1 LIKKIYSLL
10 SKKAKIQ
17 TYFLFVALFFRSI
30 LDAAGVGMIV
40 PFISMII
47 APDEFLQN
55 EYVISTMAYLEISDY
70 SNLVIISCLALTLFF
85 LLKNIISSLLA
96 YLIARVIFINR
107 AIVQKNLFLRYL
119 NAPMTFHSNIN
130 TAELD
135 RNIKFE
141 VTKLFEYFRH
151 FFTCVSSG
159 LIALAILITLALV
172 SLESVIFLG
181 LIVGV
186 FGLLFVKVIGN
197 RSAEY
202 GKIFTEAQLDINK
215 SLDEGLKSVLE
226 LKLYNLENLFAEK
239 LFLHAKEHSRAHWK
253 QETIAVVPPLFFEL
267 VSIISLTVL
276 IIFFNSLGRD
286 LAEYIPIFAM
296 FAFALVR
303 LVPNVTLILQAY
315 QRMLYASEGVKVI
328 FNEFNS
334 FDEDIYSE
342 EELNEKFSFSKIE
355 FKNVDFKYRTSTKN
369 IFTNLECSIY
379 KGEKVG
385 IAGVSG
391 SGKSTFLSLFLG
403 MIDPDNGKIFIN
415 DENFELF
422 KKSFRSDIGY
432 VQQLITLLDDSIQ
445 ENVIFGRLNK
455 LQNNTDQV
463 LSVLKK
469 SKIYDFCNTLDEGID
484 TMIGENGV
492 RLSGGQRQRIG
503 LARSLFLN
511 PDIIILDEATSA
523 LDSSTEKQIME
534 DILSLD
540 SKTIIFSTHKLRI
553 LEKFDKILFFEPKGR
568 VLSGKF
574 DELMK
579 TSEEFKNLVKN
590 N

>member
-1 LIKKIYSLL
+1 MIKKIYSLL
-10 SKKAKIQ
+10 EKKAKLQ

-30 LDAAGVGMIV
+30 LDALGVGMIV

-47 APDEFLQN
+47 APEIFLSN
-55 EYVISTMAYLEISDY
+55 EYVIYLMGYLEITDY
-70 SNLVIISCLALTLFF
+70 SNLVIISCFALTLFF
-85 LLKNIISSLLA
+85 LLKNIVASLLA

-107 AIVQKNLFLRYL
+107 AIVQRKLFLRYL
-119 NAPMTFHSNIN
+119 SAPMTFHSNIN

-151 FFTCVSSG
+151 FFTCISSG
-159 LIALAILITLALV
+159 LLTLAILIILALV
-172 SLESVIFLG
+172 SLDSVIVIG

-186 FGLLFVKVIGN
+186 FGLLFIKTIGA
-197 RSAEY
+197 RSADY
-202 GKIFTEAQLDINK
+202 GKAFTETQLDINK

-226 LKLYNLENLFAEK
+226 SKLYNLENFFADK
-239 LFLHAKEHSRAHWK
+239 FFLHTKEHSRANWK

-276 IIFFNSLGRD
+276 IILFNSLDRD
-286 LAEYIPIFAM
+286 LTEYIPILAM

-303 LVPNVTLILQAY
+303 LVPNITLILQAY
-315 QRMLYASEGVKVI
+315 QKMLYASEGVKVI
-328 FNEFNS
+328 FSEFNS
-334 FDEDIYSE
+334 FDEDIYAE
-342 EELNEKFSFSKIE
+342 DELNEGFSFSEIV
-355 FKNVDFKYRTSTKN
+355 FKNIDFKYETSSSN
-369 IFTNLECSIY
+369 IFTNLDCSIY

-385 IAGVSG
+385 IAGISG

-403 MIDPDNGKIFIN
+403 LIKPDKGKIFIN
-415 DENFELF
+415 GQDFELL

-432 VQQLITLLDDSIQ
+432 VQQLITLLDDSIK
-445 ENVIFGRLNK
+445 ENVIFGRSNYHS
-455 LQNNTDQV
+455 NNSNQV
-463 LSVLKK
+463 ASALKK
-469 SKIYDFCNTLDEGID
+469 SKVYDFCSSLDKGID

-503 LARSLFLN
+503 LARSLFLD
-511 PDIIILDEATSA
+511 PELIILDEATSA
-523 LDSSTEKQIME
+523 LDSVTEKKIME
-534 DILSLD
+534 DILSLS
-540 SKTIIFSTHKLRI
+540 SKTILFSTHKLKI
-553 LEKFDKILFFEPKGR
+553 LEKFDKILFFDSKGK

-579 TSEEFKNLVKN
+579 TSVDFKNLVKN
-590 N
+590 T

>member
-1 LIKKIYSLL
+1 LIIKIYSLL

-17 TYFLFVALFFRSI
+17 TYLLFVALFFRSI
-30 LDAAGVGMIV
+30 LDAVGVGMIV

-47 APDEFLQN
+47 APDEFVRN
-55 EYVISTMAYLEISDY
+55 DYVISIMSYLEISDY
-70 SNLVIISCLALTLFF
+70 SNLVIISCLVLTVFF
-85 LLKNIISSLLA
+85 LLKNIVASLLA
-96 YLIARVIFINR
+96 YLIARVIFLNR
-107 AIVQKNLFLRYL
+107 AIVQRKLFLRYL
-119 NAPMTFHSNIN
+119 NAPMSFHSNVN

-151 FFTCVSSG
+151 FFTCVSS
-159 LIALAILITLALV
+159 LLLSLAILVTLSLV
-172 SLESVIFLG
+172 SFESVIFLG
-181 LIVGV
+181 LIVGF
-186 FGLLFVKVIGN
+186 FGLLFVKSIGN
-197 RSAEY
+197 KSADF
-202 GKIFTEAQLDINK
+202 GKTFTETQLDINK

-226 LKLYNLENLFAEK
+226 LKLYNLENLFADK
-239 LFLHAKEHSRAHWK
+239 LFLYAKEHSRAHWK
-253 QETIAVVPPLFFEL
+253 QETIAVVPSLFFEL

-276 IIFFNSLGRD
+276 IIFFNFLGRD
-286 LAEYIPIFAM
+286 LAEYIPILAM

-303 LVPNVTLILQAY
+303 LVPNITLILQAY

-334 FDEDIYSE
+334 FAEDVYAEDELKDE
-342 EELNEKFSFSKIE
+342 FSFSEIV
-355 FKNVDFKYRTSTKN
+355 FKNVDFKYDSSSRTILSN
-369 IFTNLECSIY
+369 LNFTIS

-403 MIDPDNGKIFIN
+403 MITSDKGEISINGQ
-415 DENFELF
+415 DFELF
-422 KKSFRSDIGY
+422 KKSFRCEIGY
-432 VQQLITLLDDSIQ
+432 VQQLITLLDDSIK
-445 ENVIFGRLNK
+445 ENIIFGRSN
-455 LQNNTDQV
+455 LQSNNDDQV
-463 LSVLKK
+463 ILALKK
-469 SKIYDFCNTLDEGID
+469 SKIYDFCNSLEDGIE

-523 LDSSTEKQIME
+523 LDITTEKQIMD
-534 DILSLD
+534 DILSLS
-540 SKTIIFSTHKLRI
+540 SKTILFSTHKLNI
-553 LEKFDKILFFEPKGR
+553 LEKFDKILFFESKGK
-568 VLSGKF
+568 VLSGTF

-579 TSEEFKNLVKN
+579 SSIDFKNLVKN
-590 N
+590 S